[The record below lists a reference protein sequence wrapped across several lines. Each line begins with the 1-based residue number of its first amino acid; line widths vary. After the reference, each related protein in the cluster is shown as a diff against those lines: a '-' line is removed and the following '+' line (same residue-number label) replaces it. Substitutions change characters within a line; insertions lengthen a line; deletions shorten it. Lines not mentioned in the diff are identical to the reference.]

1 MELTRIRLTD
11 LELNRG
17 QVEGLPSNPREWTR
31 GDLDKLKKSIEETP
45 ELLEARGLIVWP
57 HNGKY
62 VIMGGNMRFSALR
75 EMNAKDAPCYV
86 LPEDMPLDKLRE
98 IVIKDNGAFGAWDM
112 DMLAN
117 EWDDLPLGEWGVPAW
132 STEDVELESVSAK
145 DVQEDDFD
153 EEKDHI
159 EVRCKRGDVWQL
171 GDHRLMCGDSVDL
184 EDVKRLMG
192 GVEADMVFTDP
203 PYGVS
208 YTEKNEFLNSLGEGH
223 RLTKAIEND
232 SKPPQEMYDFW
243 VQAFKNIY
251 AVTKER
257 MAYYITAPQ
266 GGDLLLLLLQAVRDS
281 GFMLKHQLIW
291 NKNNHV
297 LGRCD
302 YNYKH
307 EPIIYGWKIG
317 GTHSF
322 VGGSKFKTSVWDI
335 DKPLKNDLHPT
346 MKPIELV
353 AATLQDNS
361 QEGMVVL
368 DLFGGSGTTLIAAEE
383 TNRKAYL
390 MEYDEH
396 YCDVIIARWEKF
408 TGKQATKIN

>member
-1 MELTRIRLTD
+1 MEIKRLRLTD
-11 LELNRG
+11 LEINRG
-17 QVEGLPSNPREWTR
+17 QVPGLPSNPRQWSR
-31 GDLDKLKKSIEETP
+31 GDLDKLIQSIKDTP
-45 ELLEARGLIVWP
+45 ELLEARGPIVWP
-57 HNGKY
+57 YEGKY
-62 VIMGGNMRFSALR
+62 IILGGNMRFSALR
-75 EMNAKDAPCYV
+75 EMNAVDTPCIV
-86 LPEDMPLDKLRE
+86 MPEDTPTEKLRE
-98 IVIKDNGAFGAWDM
+98 IVIKDNGQFGAWDY

-117 EWDDLPLGEWGVPAW
+117 EWDDLPLCEMGVPAW
-132 STEDVELESVSAK
+132 ETEDVSGSIEQKEVE
-145 DVQEDDFD
+145 EDDFD
-153 EEKDHI
+153 AEKDHI
-159 EVRCKRGDVWQL
+159 EVRCKKGDIWQL
-171 GDHRLMCGDSVDL
+171 GEHRLMCGDSVDL
-184 EDVKRLMG
+184 EDVKKLMG
-192 GVEADMVFTDP
+192 GAEADIVFTDP

-208 YTEKNEFLNSLGEGH
+208 YTEKNEFLNSLGKPMAFP
-223 RLTKAIEND
+223 KAIEND

-266 GGDLLLLLLQAVRDS
+266 GGDLLLLLQAVRDS

-353 AATLQDNS
+353 AATLLDNS

-368 DLFGGSGTTLIAAEE
+368 DLFGGSGTTLMAAEE
-383 TNRKAYL
+383 TNRRACL

-408 TGKQATKIN
+408 TGKTAIKLNE